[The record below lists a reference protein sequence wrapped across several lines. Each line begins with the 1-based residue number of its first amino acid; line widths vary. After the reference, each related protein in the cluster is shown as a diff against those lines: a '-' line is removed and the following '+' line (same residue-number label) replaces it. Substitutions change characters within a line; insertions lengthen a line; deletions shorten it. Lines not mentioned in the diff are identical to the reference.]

1 MPTPN
6 PIIVA
11 SVGAMLGTSATWP
24 RNLISASVAI
34 SPSTALTI
42 GSSIAVTVPNANSRM
57 ITAAV
62 SPTTSL
68 LSVSGFETA
77 CPR

>member
-1 MPTPN
+1 M
-6 PIIVA
+6 
-11 SVGAMLGTSATWP
+11 
-24 RNLISASVAI
+24 SASVATR
-34 SPSTALTI
+34 PSTALTI

-62 SPTTSL
+62 SPTASL

-77 CPR
+77 WPR